1 MGVIVTKPTSS
12 AGGGGGAYSQ
22 PEKLAI
28 ELEMEFKAA
37 ELYYY
42 KEFGYTGSQLTAVDI
57 YHDNTKVI
65 QLFAKTLTYTGSVLT
80 STFLTRVSDSATL
93 HKAFDYSGPQ
103 LTSIT
108 TTVSG

>member
-1 MGVIVTKPTSS
+1 MGVIVTKPT
-12 AGGGGGAYSQ
+12 AGGGGGAGAYSQ
-22 PEKLAI
+22 PEKLAM

-42 KEFGYTGSQLTAVDI
+42 KEFGYTGSKLTVIDI
-57 YHDNTKVI
+57 YQDDTKAI
-65 QLFAKTLTYTGSVLT
+65 QLFAKTLTYAGSVLT

-93 HKAFDYSGPQ
+93 HKAFDYSGAQ